1 MILPSKHINFSQSL
15 LGLGAFILSQL
26 ESHKTVDELWENY
39 LSAYQNKDYP
49 AKQSF
54 DNLIMTLLFLYSIDR
69 IIEKKGMI
77 IKCV

>member
-15 LGLGAFILSQL
+15 LGLGAFVLSQL
-26 ESHKTVDELWENY
+26 ESPKTMDELWGNY

-54 DNLIMTLLFLYSIDR
+54 DNLMMTLLFLYSIDS
-69 IIEKKGMI
+69 IIEKEGMI

>member
-15 LGLGAFILSQL
+15 LGLGAFVLSQL
-26 ESHKTVDELWENY
+26 ESPKTVDELWENY

-54 DNLIMTLLFLYSIDR
+54 DNLIMTLLFLYNIDC
-69 IIEKKGMI
+69 IIEKNGTV

>member
-1 MILPSKHINFSQSL
+1 M

-26 ESHKTVDELWENY
+26 ESPKTVDELWENY

-54 DNLIMTLLFLYSIDR
+54 DNLMMTLLFLYNTDC
-69 IIEKKGMI
+69 IIEKNGII
-77 IKCV
+77 IKCI

>member
-26 ESHKTVDELWENY
+26 ESPKTVDELWENY